1 MFRIDVA
8 TSNVIDECSTEWI
21 RERKVGKKGERNTE
35 TLRQTILPSC
45 CRESKHACVCVTF
58 MLRIEGEGWRCIIVV
73 PQTPSKRRKKTRELR
88 KRRKHR
94 CWNETTITVVRL
106 YCFRFFVGFFGSAS
120 TRNQAGSVERSAIVW
135 PRAADLYLYQ
145 PGIFIFSCKIISRVS
160 KKRKKNEVRSFST
173 NVDVCKYFANFRF
186 SMQQFVEKFS
196 SRTFFQY
203 FPTMPENR

>member
-1 MFRIDVA
+1 M
-8 TSNVIDECSTEWI
+8 
-21 RERKVGKKGERNTE
+21 
-35 TLRQTILPSC
+35 
-45 CRESKHACVCVTF
+45 
-58 MLRIEGEGWRCIIVV
+58 

-160 KKRKKNEVRSFST
+160 KKRKRRGSLVFYERRTCVNISQTFVFRCNNSSKSFLPEHFSNIFQQCRRIVRIE
-173 NVDVCKYFANFRF
+173 Y
-186 SMQQFVEKFS
+186 E
-196 SRTFFQY
+196 
-203 FPTMPENR
+203 